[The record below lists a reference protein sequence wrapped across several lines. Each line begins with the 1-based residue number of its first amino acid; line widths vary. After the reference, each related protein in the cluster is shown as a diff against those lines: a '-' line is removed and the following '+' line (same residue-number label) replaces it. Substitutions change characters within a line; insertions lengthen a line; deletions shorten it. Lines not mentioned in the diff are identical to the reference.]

1 MAIYSIGFRC
11 CHFRCS
17 YQADMHPIVTSR
29 ASTSQRNAIVPLVFA
44 GVLTD
49 TALNLPIP
57 AQEANQIAVNN
68 SENIFSSR
76 ENNSIQ
82 SFFCFVDE
90 VIVNAAALTSDD
102 EDDASDDDDDDDSTE
117 GSADNMLAF

>member
-1 MAIYSIGFRC
+1 MLVFGELNWFRPIVFFSHSILMAIYSIGFRC

-29 ASTSQRNAIVPLVFA
+29 ASTSQHNAIVPLVFA

-68 SENIFSSR
+68 SGNIFSAI
-76 ENNSIQ
+76 ENDFIQ
-82 SFFCFVDE
+82 YFSLVRR
-90 VIVNAAALTSDD
+90 
-102 EDDASDDDDDDDSTE
+102 
-117 GSADNMLAF
+117 